1 MRTSFISCYMLFIKI
16 KLLNSLLKKSLPAI
30 VIIALSVP
38 AAFFLSYYLIKAH
51 TKNAA
56 LKDIAVIAESYRGQ
70 VCQFLEM
77 TRRRAQDFASDGFI
91 ITQLPK
97 EIRGR
102 EVSVNNLSK
111 YLTENKITLDESIKT
126 IHILSMEG
134 RVVASTDNSEI
145 GKDLSNKTFFVKGK
159 DAIALVE
166 NPDGCGG
173 MPELA
178 VSAPVFSM
186 GKKKAIGVLVN
197 TIRLSELNKMLSGE
211 YRMEQHSILWDKGR
225 WKGIEVY
232 LVNKNKRMIT
242 NSIFVKDAVLK
253 QTVNTLPVVTGLT
266 TKKEMAGFYKDYRG
280 IVVAGASKPIPQLG
294 WVLMTEID
302 EEEILSFMRLMLM
315 SASIPAG
322 IIIIAGIALFITLFR
337 AKRMKTESTLEEQ
350 SCVTALGADIGIA
363 LVQHGNLRDILQK
376 CAEALVRNL
385 DVSFARIWT
394 FNKET
399 NMLELQSSAGIY
411 IHTDGQHNRI
421 PVGMFKVGLIAEE
434 RKPYFTNSVTGDPK
448 VPDQEWARQTGMVSY
463 AGYPLT
469 VDDRLVGIMAIFAQ
483 KPLTEITLKALATV
497 SDSIALGIDH
507 MCVKENLLTMKNRL
521 EFLFKVSPVMIYS
534 ARYDDYRVTFL
545 SENVSLQLGHYAE
558 EFINNPRFWIDHVH
572 PEDLP
577 HILDKLSH
585 RAEVDTM
592 ALEYRFLHKD
602 GTYRSMYDE
611 LDLVRDTV
619 GNPVEIIGY
628 WVDVTEKKRMEE
640 EQNTLREHL
649 YHLQK
654 LESVGT
660 LAGGIAHDFNNILSI
675 IIGYGNLLE
684 KSTGKGIP
692 SRIYIQKILKS
703 AERATNLVQG
713 LLAFS
718 RKQGSC
724 QKPAPINRI
733 LLPVKNL
740 LSRLIGEDVVL
751 DIVPAKKD
759 CIVMA
764 DSGQMEQVLIN
775 LATNA
780 RDAMPNGGKLTI
792 QADIVE
798 LGSEFIRTHGYGEI
812 GEYARISVFDTG
824 MGMDKETQQRIFE
837 PFFTTKEVGKG
848 TGLGLS
854 IVYGIIKQHGG
865 YINVESE
872 PGKGATFRIYLP
884 LIKSTVEEGKPT
896 PLPAYLN
903 GTEMIL
909 LAEDEED
916 VRNLTK
922 SLLEEADYKIIEAV
936 DGYDTINKFME
947 NKDTINFLLLD
958 VIMPTKNGRE
968 AYEEIRKIRP
978 DIKALFMSGYSES
991 SIHKITVLKEG
1002 FHFISKPFS
1011 QTALLKKVREI
1022 LDNSIVSI

>member
-1 MRTSFISCYMLFIKI
+1 MLFIKI

-385 DVSFARIWT
+385 DVSFASIWT

-469 VDDRLVGIMAIFAQ
+469 VDDRLVGIMVIFAQ
-483 KPLTEITLKALATV
+483 KPLTEITLKALASV

-558 EFINNPRFWIDHVH
+558 EFIDNPRFWIDHVH